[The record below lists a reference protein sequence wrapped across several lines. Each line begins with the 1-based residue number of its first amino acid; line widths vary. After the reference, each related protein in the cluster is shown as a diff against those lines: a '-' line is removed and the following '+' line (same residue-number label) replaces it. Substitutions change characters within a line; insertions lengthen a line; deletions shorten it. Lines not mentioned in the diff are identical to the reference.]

1 MFSIMRTINVIQFFT
16 GLANGELAL
25 SWTAALIQFCTLAES
40 AQPPLWGNKMR
51 NDAAA
56 AAATIVQ
63 VCRECYFIRILVK
76 THWGLFARTISS
88 EKCKLSI
95 VDCTRMG
102 SLL

>member
-1 MFSIMRTINVIQFFT
+1 MFLIMGTINVIQFFT

-51 NDAAA
+51 SEAAA
-56 AAATIVQ
+56 ALPIPG
-63 VCRECYFIRILVK
+63 VCRKCYFIRILVK
-76 THWGLFARTISS
+76 KHWGLFARTIFS
-88 EKCKLSI
+88 ETRKLSI
-95 VDCTRMG
+95 VDCTRTG